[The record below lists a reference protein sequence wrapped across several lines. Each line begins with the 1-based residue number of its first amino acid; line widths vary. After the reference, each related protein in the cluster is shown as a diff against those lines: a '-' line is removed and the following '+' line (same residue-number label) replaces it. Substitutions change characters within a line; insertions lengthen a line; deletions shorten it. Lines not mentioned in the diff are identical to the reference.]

1 MPLKRLTRI
10 TLLAALCVVLRQAF
24 AFLPNVQPISA
35 IFFLLV
41 LFEDWPFACL
51 VMAVTMF
58 TSAFL
63 LGMSP
68 VVVAQIL
75 VFALLLTLWRGL
87 YRHLSLEVQT
97 LVVGIL
103 SFLYGMLIDSVY
115 AVLYHMPWWTYALVN
130 GFSFNLAHAL
140 STACFYPLLYTIFR
154 RFYHEKNTL

>member
-75 VFALLLTLWRGL
+75 VFGSPNPSG
-87 YRHLSLEVQT
+87 RHL
-97 LVVGIL
+97 IL
-103 SFLYGMLIDSVY
+103 SLRDVD
-115 AVLYHMPWWTYALVN
+115 
-130 GFSFNLAHAL
+130 
-140 STACFYPLLYTIFR
+140 
-154 RFYHEKNTL
+154 

>member
-41 LFEDWPFACL
+41 LFEDWQFACL

-68 VVVAQIL
+68 VVLAQIL
-75 VFALLLTLWRGL
+75 AFGLLLTLWRGFTATCL
-87 YRHLSLEVQT
+87 CKSK
-97 LVVGIL
+97 
-103 SFLYGMLIDSVY
+103 
-115 AVLYHMPWWTYALVN
+115 PWWSASYP
-130 GFSFNLAHAL
+130 FS
-140 STACFYPLLYTIFR
+140 TGC
-154 RFYHEKNTL
+154 

>member
-41 LFEDWPFACL
+41 LFEDWQFACL

-68 VVVAQIL
+68 VVLAQIL
-75 VFALLLTLWRGL
+75 AFGLLLTLWRGAL
-87 YRHLSLEVQT
+87 PPSVFASSDSSGRHL
-97 LVVGIL
+97 IL
-103 SFLYGMLIDSVY
+103 SLRDSD
-115 AVLYHMPWWTYALVN
+115 
-130 GFSFNLAHAL
+130 
-140 STACFYPLLYTIFR
+140 
-154 RFYHEKNTL
+154 

>member
-41 LFEDWPFACL
+41 LFEDWQFACL

-68 VVVAQIL
+68 VVLAQTLAGALPPL
-75 VFALLLTLWRGL
+75 VFASPDSSG
-87 YRHLSLEVQT
+87 RHFILSLR
-97 LVVGIL
+97 
-103 SFLYGMLIDSVY
+103 DSD
-115 AVLYHMPWWTYALVN
+115 
-130 GFSFNLAHAL
+130 
-140 STACFYPLLYTIFR
+140 
-154 RFYHEKNTL
+154 

>member
-87 YRHLSLEVQT
+87 CHHLSLEVQT

-115 AVLYHMPWWTYALVN
+115 AVLYHMPWWTYALIN
-130 GFSFNLAHAL
+130 GFSFNLAHAF
-140 STACFYPLLYTIFR
+140 STVCFYPLLYTIFR

>member
-1 MPLKRLTRI
+1 MSLKRLTRI

-41 LFEDWPFACL
+41 LFEDWQFACL

-68 VVVAQIL
+68 VVLAQI
-75 VFALLLTLWRGL
+75 RSEE
-87 YRHLSLEVQT
+87 RR
-97 LVVGIL
+97 VGKE
-103 SFLYGMLIDSVY
+103 
-115 AVLYHMPWWTYALVN
+115 
-130 GFSFNLAHAL
+130 
-140 STACFYPLLYTIFR
+140 C
-154 RFYHEKNTL
+154 

>member
-41 LFEDWPFACL
+41 
-51 VMAVTMF
+51 
-58 TSAFL
+58 S
-63 LGMSP
+63 
-68 VVVAQIL
+68 QIL

-87 YRHLSLEVQT
+87 YRHLSLQVQT
-97 LVVGIL
+97 LVVGTL
-103 SFLYGMLIDSVY
+103 SFLYGVLIDSLY

-140 STACFYPLLYTIFR
+140 STACFYPLLYVVFR
-154 RFYHEKNTL
+154 RLYHEKNTL

>member
-41 LFEDWPFACL
+41 LFEDWQFACL
-51 VMAVTMF
+51 VMAF
-58 TSAFL
+58 
-63 LGMSP
+63 G
-68 VVVAQIL
+68 
-75 VFALLLTLWRGL
+75 LLLTLWRGL
-87 YRHLSLEVQT
+87 YRHLSLQVQT

-103 SFLYGMLIDSVY
+103 SFLYGIVIDSLY

-140 STACFYPLLYTIFR
+140 STACFYPLLYVVFR
-154 RFYHEKNTL
+154 RLYHEKNTL